1 MDTKKKSIS
10 IEKLSVGY
18 ELPGRSFCPDSKQLF
33 LYNASLWNAH
43 RIHFDYPYAKEVE
56 GYPELVLA
64 GPLLGDWIHQC
75 LEEWLGAD
83 GRIKSVDYSNR
94 IASYLGETLYSGG
107 SITAI
112 DLETREII
120 LDVFIKNAKDE
131 VVSPGTAAVEFT
143 S

>member
-1 MDTKKKSIS
+1 MHTKNQSIN
-10 IEKLSVGY
+10 IEKLSIGD
-18 ELPGRSFCPDSKQLF
+18 ELPSRSFCPDSKQLF

-56 GYPELVLA
+56 GYPQLVLA

-75 LEEWLGAD
+75 LDEWLGAD

-112 DLETREII
+112 DLETKEIM

-131 VVSPGTAAVEFT
+131 VVSPGTAAVEF

>member
-1 MDTKKKSIS
+1 M
-10 IEKLSVGY
+10 
-18 ELPGRSFCPDSKQLF
+18 
-33 LYNASLWNAH
+33 
-43 RIHFDYPYAKEVE
+43 
-56 GYPELVLA
+56 
-64 GPLLGDWIHQC
+64 GDWMHQC

-120 LDVFIKNAKDE
+120 LDVFIKNVKDE
-131 VVSPGTAAVEFT
+131 VVSPGTAAVEF
-143 S
+143 SS